1 MNESNRQRK
10 VAQIIQEDFAEF
22 FRKQASES
30 KQTFLISVSDVKVTA
45 DLSIAKIYLSIFPP
59 EFRNSIMKEIKENK
73 SHYRNF
79 LGQKMGKQ
87 VRIIPELNFYLD
99 TTLDDVEKIERE
111 LKGLGDNPI
120 L

>member
-30 KQTFLISVSDVKVTA
+30 KQNFLISVSDVKVTA
-45 DLSIAKIYLSIFPP
+45 DLSIAKIYLSIFPT
-59 EFRNSIMKEIKENK
+59 EFRASIMKEIKENK

-111 LKGLGDNPI
+111 LKGEGDNPI

>member
-10 VAQIIQEDFAEF
+10 VAQIIQEDLAEY

-30 KQTFLISVSDVKVTA
+30 KQSFLISVSDVKVTA
-45 DLSIAKIYLSIFPP
+45 DLSIAKVYLSIFPP
-59 EFRNSIMKEIKENK
+59 EFRKDIMKEILVNK
-73 SHYRNF
+73 STYRNF
-79 LGQKMGKQ
+79 LGQQMGKQ

-99 TTLDDVEKIERE
+99 TTLDDVEKIEKE
-111 LKGLGDNPI
+111 LRGEGDNPI